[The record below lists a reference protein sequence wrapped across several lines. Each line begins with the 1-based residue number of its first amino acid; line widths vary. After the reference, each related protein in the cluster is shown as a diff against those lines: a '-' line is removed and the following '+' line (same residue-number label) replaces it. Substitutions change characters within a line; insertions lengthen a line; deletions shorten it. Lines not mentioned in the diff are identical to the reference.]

1 MMCGGFSEDAAGK
14 KEWRI
19 LVLKHTVTGR
29 VLQLSQVTFPAS
41 RNETMS
47 NRFRRRNALG
57 GSAVDPAP
65 RQAYLIGMS
74 NTLPTATP
82 RRSIWPLAAVSAVL
96 GVLLAVAGALW
107 VYYGTAVFFE
117 IVRAGIAACF

>member
-1 MMCGGFSEDAAGK
+1 
-14 KEWRI
+14 
-19 LVLKHTVTGR
+19 
-29 VLQLSQVTFPAS
+29 
-41 RNETMS
+41 
-47 NRFRRRNALG
+47 
-57 GSAVDPAP
+57 
-65 RQAYLIGMS
+65 MS